1 MGQPNPWT
9 TLSKPAAAGLL
20 LRARA
25 GTDRQTDGRTP
36 YRFIYPAPH
45 TMRAV
50 RINQH
55 SCVLGYCCLEK
66 QRARRESSR
75 RRRGSRA
82 SAFYCD
88 SVCIYTAQRR
98 RRKQHL
104 SSLSDVAD
112 RRPNDRLNVC
122 LLSYLTFP
130 SLPRASSHP
139 ATGLYRGAIVQFII
153 HVNRNENDR
162 AKVVRDVS

>member
-1 MGQPNPWT
+1 VYSATVAWKN
-9 TLSKPAAAGLL
+9 SAPAANQVDGGVD
-20 LRARA
+20 REQARFTA
-25 GTDRQTDGRTP
+25 T
-36 YRFIYPAPH
+36 A
-45 TMRAV
+45 
-50 RINQH
+50 
-55 SCVLGYCCLEK
+55 
-66 QRARRESSR
+66 
-75 RRRGSRA
+75 
-82 SAFYCD
+82 
-88 SVCIYTAQRR
+88 CIYTAQRR

-112 RRPNDRLNVC
+112 RRPNDRLKVC